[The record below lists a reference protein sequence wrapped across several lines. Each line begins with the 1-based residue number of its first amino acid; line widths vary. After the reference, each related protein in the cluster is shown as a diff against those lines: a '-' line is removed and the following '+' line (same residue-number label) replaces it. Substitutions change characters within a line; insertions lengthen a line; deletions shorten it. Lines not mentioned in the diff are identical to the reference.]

1 MADRTS
7 PKAPVLEGAAS
18 AERTPAL
25 LSAFRRGDS
34 VASLAELSV
43 RTGLVRSTIMR
54 LAMSLEG
61 AGLLHRTEEA

>member
-1 MADRTS
+1 M
-7 PKAPVLEGAAS
+7 LEGAAS

-25 LSAFRRGDS
+25 PSAFRRGDS

-61 AGLLHRTEEA
+61 AGLLHRTEET